1 MSSAALAR
9 EADSAV
15 KLSVGGHEEPAP
27 AVAVHLARENVQ
39 VLRGENRYSM
49 GAISLRD
56 ISHSRLV
63 CVEECALWV
72 REGRRRGRGRD
83 GRGGEGRGG
92 EGRGGEGR

>member
-39 VLRGENRYSM
+39 VLRGDRYSM
-49 GAISLRD
+49 GEISLRD

-83 GRGGEGRGG
+83 GRGEEGR
-92 EGRGGEGR
+92 